1 MTHPSDIF
9 PAESIASFPKWM
21 KYLSVLLGVF
31 LMAEGVRGFVS
42 PSGRGMYLAFPYV
55 LVGAVCMYIFGYDR
69 RLFLDREGIVRE
81 TVIWGR
87 VLRDVTPWSS
97 IVGISMTPAKG
108 KVLAFFRKGT
118 TGWRMRFS
126 SEEELRSFLED
137 VAPDVPME

>member
-1 MTHPSDIF
+1 MTHPSDIL
-9 PAESIASFPKWM
+9 PAESSASFPKQM

-42 PSGRGMYLAFPYV
+42 PSGRGAYLAFPYF

-87 VLRDVTPWSS
+87 VLRDVTPWSL

>member
-42 PSGRGMYLAFPYV
+42 PSGRGMYLAFPYF

>member
-1 MTHPSDIF
+1 MTHPSDIL
-9 PAESIASFPKWM
+9 PAESSVSFPKQM

-42 PSGRGMYLAFPYV
+42 PSGRGAYLAFPYF

-69 RLFLDREGIVRE
+69 RLFLDREGVVRE
-81 TVIWGR
+81 TAIWGR
-87 VLRDVTPWSS
+87 VLRDVTPWSL

>member
-1 MTHPSDIF
+1 MMHPSDIL
-9 PAESIASFPKWM
+9 PAESSVSFPKQM

-42 PSGRGMYLAFPYV
+42 PSGKGMYLAFPYF

-69 RLFLDREGIVRE
+69 RLFLDREGVVRE

>member
-1 MTHPSDIF
+1 MTHPSDIL
-9 PAESIASFPKWM
+9 PAESSASFPKWM

-42 PSGRGMYLAFPYV
+42 PSGKGMYLAFPYF

-69 RLFLDREGIVRE
+69 RLFLDREGVVRE
-81 TVIWGR
+81 TIIWGR

-97 IVGISMTPAKG
+97 IVGISMTPTKG
-108 KVLAFFRKGT
+108 NILAFFRKGT

-126 SEEELRSFLED
+126 SEEELRSFLKD
-137 VAPDVPME
+137 VAPGVPME

>member
-1 MTHPSDIF
+1 MTHPSDIL
-9 PAESIASFPKWM
+9 PAESSVSFPKQM

-42 PSGRGMYLAFPYV
+42 PSGKGAYLAFPYF

-69 RLFLDREGIVRE
+69 RLFLDREGVVRE
-81 TVIWGR
+81 TAIWGR

>member
-1 MTHPSDIF
+1 MTHPSDIL
-9 PAESIASFPKWM
+9 PAESNVPFPKWM

-42 PSGRGMYLAFPYV
+42 PSGKGMYLAFPYF

-69 RLFLDREGIVRE
+69 RLFLDPEGIVRE

-118 TGWRMRFS
+118 TGWRVKFS
-126 SEEELRSFLED
+126 SEERLRAFLKD
-137 VAPDVPME
+137 VAPGVPME

>member
-1 MTHPSDIF
+1 MTYPSDIF
-9 PAESIASFPKWM
+9 PAESNASFPKWM
-21 KYLSVLLGVF
+21 KYLSVFVGVF

-42 PSGRGMYLAFPYV
+42 PSGKGIYLAFPYF

-87 VLRDVTPWSS
+87 VLRDVTPWSL
-97 IVGISMTPAKG
+97 IVGISMIPAKG

-118 TGWRMRFS
+118 TGWRIKFS
-126 SEEELRSFLED
+126 SEERLRAFLKD
-137 VAPDVPME
+137 AAPGVPME

>member
-1 MTHPSDIF
+1 MTHPSDIL
-9 PAESIASFPKWM
+9 PAESSVSFPKQM

-31 LMAEGVRGFVS
+31 LMAEGVSGFVS
-42 PSGRGMYLAFPYV
+42 PSGRGAYLAFPYF
-55 LVGAVCMYIFGYDR
+55 LDAAVCMYIFGYDR
-69 RLFLDREGIVRE
+69 RLFLDREGVVRE